1 MNTIN
6 ALTAINPVGSAT
18 SDSGNRQQSQ
28 QQAQPGQFLTA
39 TVLEP
44 SEGNRFYLD
53 ILGNKI
59 LAQSDTVTLS
69 PGARLKLEV
78 LATQPR
84 LELRIVSKNPDMF
97 FGKTLTLLEKNFD
110 ISALFQSLQS
120 SKPLLLSQLSSNSL
134 DGLKTFTSLQQD
146 PLSTPDSG
154 ANLKQLLDRL
164 GLTLE
169 AVLAGGNKQ
178 QNAGQTLKAALL
190 EMSALLKSGGYL
202 AETTNRLLGTLEL
215 YQLAQLRLS
224 NDNLLIFPLP
234 LPFLDQGYL
243 LVEENSKNTTED
255 EDAAPLRFSLHLSL
269 NPLGDIQITFLK
281 TDEGLY
287 IRFASGSK
295 EINNFTRAHQED
307 LKQMITSV
315 PVLGLSFTE
324 DAGNPARDLIQ
335 QLIPD
340 GETILDTKV

>member
-6 ALTAINPVGSAT
+6 ALTAISPVGSAT
-18 SDSGNRQQSQ
+18 SDSGSRQQSQ
-28 QQAQPGQFLTA
+28 QQAQFGQFLTA
-39 TVLEP
+39 TVLEA

-84 LELRIVSKNPDMF
+84 LELRIVSKNPDLF
-97 FGKTLTLLEKNFD
+97 FGKTLTLLEKNLD

-120 SKPLLLSQLSSNSL
+120 SKSPLLSQLSSNSL
-134 DGLKTFTSLQQD
+134 DGLKSFTILQQD
-146 PLSTPDSG
+146 PLSTPESG

-169 AVLAGGNKQ
+169 AVLAGGDKQ

-190 EMSALLKSGGYL
+190 EMSALLKSSGDL
-202 AETTNRLLGTLEL
+202 TETTNRLLGTLEL

-234 LPFLDQGYL
+234 LPFLDHGYL
-243 LVEENSKNTTED
+243 LVEKDSKNATED
-255 EDAAPLRFSLHLSL
+255 TDAAPLRFSLHLSL
-269 NPLGDIQITFLK
+269 EPLGDIQITFLE
-281 TDEGLY
+281 TGGGLY

-295 EINNFTRAHQED
+295 EISNFTRAHQED

-324 DAGNPARDLIQ
+324 DADNPARDLIQ

-340 GETILDTKV
+340 GGAILDTKV